1 LAITVQNV
9 ADTNTTFF
17 KLKLCSIFVYCLLKE
32 VTAIMGKTYVIRIE
46 IFNASD
52 KEYKLLKKY
61 MKESGFKK
69 VSNRGTF
76 WEISK
81 AIKADTDLPQINR
94 HIMSLLEKIDHSK
107 VKVTTE
113 FETPGDD

>member
-1 LAITVQNV
+1 
-9 ADTNTTFF
+9 
-17 KLKLCSIFVYCLLKE
+17 
-32 VTAIMGKTYVIRIE
+32 MRKTYVIRVE

-52 KEYKLLKKY
+52 KEYNELKKY

-69 VSNRGTF
+69 VANRGTF

-94 HIMSLLEKIDHSK
+94 QIMSLLEKLDRSK

-113 FETPGDD
+113 FDMPNSNLK